1 MKTEFFIPMHPPTVT
16 HQEHK
21 VHVVNGKPHIYE
33 PQELKAARSKLEA
46 HLAKHVPEERYKS
59 GVRLV
64 VKWCFPISGKHK
76 DGEYKTTKPD
86 TDNLQKLLK
95 DVMTKLNYWIDD
107 AYVVSEV
114 VEKFWAHHP
123 GIYICIMEV

>member
-21 VHVVNGKPHIYE
+21 VHVVNGKPNIYE

-46 HLAKHVPEERYKS
+46 HLAKHVPDERYES

-64 VKWCFPISGKHK
+64 VKWCFPISGKHR